1 MAEDL
6 GEKTEAP
13 TAKRRGDARE
23 KGQIG
28 KSVDLSAV
36 IILTTA
42 LLAMKFFGGDI
53 FESMGALT
61 ALALSPD
68 WIATD
73 LSGKRITTDIWLA
86 FGQAGK
92 TILPVVL
99 LVAFAAY
106 LSGLSQVGLL
116 FSSKI
121 LRPNFSKLNFIK
133 GLSKFT
139 SVRTLVKGGLDMSK
153 FAVVAVAAT
162 LVLMR
167 DFHKVAALPGL
178 DLMAGMVMAGQMIV
192 DLVIWILVIL
202 LILGLLDLWYQKWQV
217 KKDLRM
223 TKHEVKDER
232 KASEGDMET
241 KARRL
246 RMARQVAMQ
255 RLQTDVPKAD
265 VIVTNPTHYSVAI
278 KYDADTM
285 RAPKVVAKGAD
296 YLALKIRYIAA
307 AHAVPIVERPPLARA
322 LYASVPVGA
331 EISADHYEAVAEV
344 LAYIYRLEGRT
355 MTPAIATAS

>member
-6 GEKTEAP
+6 GERTEAP
-13 TAKRRGDARE
+13 TAKRRGEARE

-28 KSVDLSAV
+28 KSIDLSAV
-36 IILTTA
+36 IILTA
-42 LLAMKFFGGDI
+42 SLLGLKYFGGDI

-61 ALALSPD
+61 ALCLSSD
-68 WIATD
+68 WISTD
-73 LSGKRITTDIWLA
+73 LSGKRLTTDIWLA
-86 FGQAGK
+86 FGQAGRVL
-92 TILPVVL
+92 LPVVL

-106 LSGLSQVGLL
+106 LSGVSQVGLL
-116 FSSKI
+116 FSTKI
-121 LRPNFSKLNFIK
+121 LRPNFGKLNFIK
-133 GLSKFT
+133 GLGKFG
-139 SVRTLVKGGLDMSK
+139 SVRTLVKGTLDISK
-153 FAVVAVAAT
+153 FSVVAIAAT
-162 LVLMR
+162 LVVVR
-167 DFHKVAALPGL
+167 DFHKVAALPSL
-178 DLMAGMVMAGQMIV
+178 ELMAGMVMAGRMIV

-217 KKDLRM
+217 RKDLRM

-255 RLQTDVPKAD
+255 RLQADVPKAD

-322 LYASVPVGA
+322 LYAGVPVGA
-331 EISADHYEAVAEV
+331 EISAEHYEAVAEV
-344 LAYIYRLEGRT
+344 LAYIYRLEGR
-355 MTPAIATAS
+355 AVAAAAS

>member
-6 GEKTEAP
+6 GERTEAP
-13 TAKRRGDARE
+13 TAKRKFEARE

-28 KSVDLSAV
+28 KSIDLSAV
-36 IILTTA
+36 IILTAA
-42 LLAMKFFGGDI
+42 LIAMKMFGGDI
-53 FESMGALT
+53 FQAMGALT
-61 ALALSPD
+61 SLALSPD
-68 WIATD
+68 WLATD
-73 LSGKRITTDIWLA
+73 LHGRRITTDIWLA
-86 FGQAGK
+86 FGEAGRAV
-92 TILPVVL
+92 LPVVL

-106 LSGLSQVGLL
+106 LSGLSQVGLM
-116 FSSKI
+116 FSTKI
-121 LRPNFSKLNFIK
+121 LHPNFSKLNFIK
-133 GLSKFT
+133 GFSKFT
-139 SVRTLVKGGLDMSK
+139 SIRTLVKGGLDISK
-153 FAVVAVAAT
+153 FLVVAIVAA
-162 LVLMR
+162 LVLVR
-167 DFHKVAALPGL
+167 DFHKVAALPSL
-178 DLMAGMVMAGQMIV
+178 DLMAGMVMAGKMIM
-192 DLVIWILVIL
+192 DLIIWILVVL
-202 LILGLLDLWYQKWQV
+202 LILGLLDVWYQKWQV

-255 RLQTDVPKAD
+255 RLQADVPKAD

-278 KYDADTM
+278 KYDAAAM

-322 LYASVPVGA
+322 LYAGVDVGA
-331 EISADHYEAVAEV
+331 EISSEHYEAVAEV

-355 MTPAIATAS
+355 MAAAAS